1 MRYTLGERQQNLVA
15 DQIRWE
21 AGVVERSNSDPSGS
35 DSSNK
40 DMGRFNVMGNARK
53 KSSSFCEGKTICV
66 QIIFKQ
72 MERHGFT

>member
-1 MRYTLGERQQNLVA
+1 M
-15 DQIRWE
+15 
-21 AGVVERSNSDPSGS
+21 VERSNSDPSGS

-53 KSSSFCEGKTICV
+53 KSSSFCESKTICV

-72 MERHGFT
+72 MERDGFT